1 MIEQILSQY
10 QNIPSWQIW
19 LESIAFIFGILSV
32 WYAKKESFLVF
43 PTGIIA
49 TAITVYVMFKAQY
62 LADMS
67 INIYYT
73 IMSVYGWYKW
83 TNPENTTLQNL
94 QISRT
99 NHKEKFIGLLM
110 FLLTGCVCVVIYRIF
125 NVKIK
130 ANNWIDIFTTC
141 IFFTAMWYMALK
153 KIENWI
159 LWIIGDFLIVPIL
172 WSRELYIFAL
182 QYVVFTILAILA
194 YLEWKRILDKNQQ
207 TYLK

>member
-49 TAITVYVMFKAQY
+49 TVLTVYVMFKAQY

-73 IMSVYGWYKW
+73 IMSIFGWYKW
-83 TNPENTTLQNL
+83 TKFNASSEDDL
-94 QISRT
+94 QITRT
-99 NHKEKFIGLLM
+99 NNKEKLIGFGM
-110 FLLTGCVCVVIYRIF
+110 FLLTGVVCFLIYTAF
-125 NVKIK
+125 GVEIK
-130 ANNWIDIFTTC
+130 QNNWIDIFTTSV
-141 IFFTAMWYMALK
+141 FFTAMWYMAMK
-153 KIENWI
+153 KIENWT
-159 LWIIGDFLIVPIL
+159 LWILGDLLVVPIF
-172 WSRELYIFAL
+172 WYRELYIFAL
-182 QYVVFTILAILA
+182 QYVIFKKLAIQD
-194 YLEWKRILDKNQQ
+194 YIEWKKSINKKTQPSLE
-207 TYLK
+207 

>member
-1 MIEQILSQY
+1 MIEQILTQY
-10 QNIPSWQIW
+10 QNVPSWQIW
-19 LESIAFIFGILSV
+19 LESTAFIFGILSV
-32 WYAKKESFLVF
+32 WFAKKESFLVF

-49 TAITVYVMFKAQY
+49 TAITVYVMLKAQY

-83 TNPENTTLQNL
+83 TKFDSATSQNL

-99 NHKEKFIGLLM
+99 NFKEKIIGFFMFI
-110 FLLTGCVCVVIYRIF
+110 LTGIVCLFIYKLF
-125 NVKIK
+125 KVEIK
-130 ANNWIDIFTTC
+130 TNNWIDIFTTC

-153 KIENWI
+153 KIENWT

-194 YLEWKRILDKNQQ
+194 YLEWKKILDKNQPI
-207 TYLK
+207 

>member
-10 QNIPSWQIW
+10 QNVPSWQIW
-19 LESIAFIFGILSV
+19 LESTAFIFGILSV
-32 WYAKKESFLVF
+32 WFAKKESFLVF

-49 TAITVYVMFKAQY
+49 TAITVYVMLKAQY

-83 TNPENTTLQNL
+83 TKFDSATSQNL

-99 NHKEKFIGLLM
+99 NFKEKIIGFFMFI
-110 FLLTGCVCVVIYRIF
+110 LTGIVCLFIYKLF
-125 NVKIK
+125 KVEIK
-130 ANNWIDIFTTC
+130 TNNWIDIFTTC

-153 KIENWI
+153 KIENWT

-194 YLEWKRILDKNQQ
+194 YLEWKKILDKNQPI
-207 TYLK
+207 

>member
-1 MIEQILSQY
+1 MIEQIFSQY
-10 QNIPSWQIW
+10 QNVPTWQIW

-49 TAITVYVMFKAQY
+49 TAITVYVMYQAKY

-83 TNPENTTLQNL
+83 TNFTATKEDDL

-99 NHKEKFIGLLM
+99 NSKEKSIGLGM
-110 FLLTGCVCVVIYRIF
+110 FLVTGIICYVIY
-125 NVKIK
+125 NVFGVEIQKS
-130 ANNWIDIFTTC
+130 NWVDIFTTS
-141 IFFTAMWYMALK
+141 IFFSAMWFMALK
-153 KIENWI
+153 KIENWT
-159 LWIIGDFLIVPIL
+159 LWIIGDLLVIPIF
-172 WSRELYIFAL
+172 WFRELYIFAL
-182 QYVVFTILAILA
+182 QYIIFTILAVLA
-194 YLEWKRILDKNQQ
+194 YLEWKKILDKNQQ
-207 TYLK
+207 TSLE

>member
-49 TAITVYVMFKAQY
+49 TVLTVYVMFKAQY

-73 IMSVYGWYKW
+73 IMSIFGWYKW
-83 TNPENTTLQNL
+83 TKFNASSEDDL
-94 QISRT
+94 QITRT
-99 NHKEKFIGLLM
+99 NNKEKLIGFGM
-110 FLLTGCVCVVIYRIF
+110 FLLTGVVCFLIYTAF
-125 NVKIK
+125 GVEIK
-130 ANNWIDIFTTC
+130 QNNWIDIFTTSV
-141 IFFTAMWYMALK
+141 FFTAMWYMAMK
-153 KIENWI
+153 KIENWT
-159 LWIIGDFLIVPIL
+159 LWILGDLLVVPIF
-172 WSRELYIFAL
+172 WYRELYIFAL
-182 QYVVFTILAILA
+182 QYVIFTILAILA
-194 YLEWKRILDKNQQ
+194 YLEWKKILDKKTQPS
-207 TYLK
+207 LE

>member
-1 MIEQILSQY
+1 MIEQIFSQY
-10 QNIPSWQIW
+10 QNVPDWQIW

-32 WYAKKESFLVF
+32 WYAKKESYLVF

-49 TAITVYVMFKAQY
+49 TIITVYVMFKAQY

-73 IMSVYGWYKW
+73 VMSIFGWYKW
-83 TNPENTTLQNL
+83 TKFTDTKEDDL
-94 QISRT
+94 QITRT
-99 NHKEKFIGLLM
+99 STREKFIGFGM
-110 FLLTGCVCVVIYRIF
+110 FVFTGIVCFFIYNLFGVEIHPS
-125 NVKIK
+125 
-130 ANNWIDIFTTC
+130 NWLDIFTTSV
-141 IFFTAMWYMALK
+141 FFTAMWYMALK
-153 KIENWI
+153 KIENWT

-194 YLEWKRILDKNQQ
+194 YLEWKKILDKNQPAS
-207 TYLK
+207 LK